1 MLDTWLWSEEHRQL
15 CKVIETQT
23 LWGNTFCR
31 IWLPNQDT
39 VVRTRADKLKPLS
52 GANIT
57 TPASIAYIA
66 TSARIADTLTQDVL
80 SSAY

>member
-1 MLDTWLWSEEHRQL
+1 MGGSILDNLILIVSKNTMLDTWLWSEEHRQL

-39 VVRTRADKLKPLS
+39 PTKKPDKKW
-52 GANIT
+52 
-57 TPASIAYIA
+57 
-66 TSARIADTLTQDVL
+66 Q
-80 SSAY
+80 